1 MITLHY
7 LLGSLQKEA
16 IYTTAMLQEFLFY
29 NRKCENILELMDEF
43 QTLIDKNDPKNL
55 ERDSEHKKNH

>member
-1 MITLHY
+1 
-7 LLGSLQKEA
+7 
-16 IYTTAMLQEFLFY
+16 MLQEFLFY

-55 ERDSEHKKNH
+55 ERDSEHKKNHYM